1 MIFAYLAF
9 APTALLAWRP
19 FLDPIDVTGYRLW
32 LMLPLILVVAV
43 VYKAIKI
50 DDLRKL
56 PKQATVLF
64 LQIFAFMV
72 LALIALWLLTEI
84 A

>member
-1 MIFAYLAF
+1 MLPTLAS
-9 APTALLAWRP
+9 AGTALLAWRP
-19 FLDPIDVTGYRLW
+19 FLDPIDITGYRLW

-56 PKQATVLF
+56 PRQSVVLF
-64 LQIFAFMV
+64 LQIFSFMI
-72 LALIALWLLTEI
+72 LALIALWLLAEI

>member
-1 MIFAYLAF
+1 MILATF
-9 APTALLAWRP
+9 DCACTALLAWRP
-19 FLDPIDVTGYRLW
+19 FLEPIDVTGVRLW

-56 PKQATVLF
+56 PRQAAVLF
-64 LQIFAFMV
+64 LQIFAFMI
-72 LALIALWLLTEI
+72 LALIALWLLAEI

>member
-1 MIFAYLAF
+1 VILITLAF

-19 FLDPIDVTGYRLW
+19 FLDPIDITGYRLW

-43 VYKAIKI
+43 VYKALKI
-50 DDLRKL
+50 DDLQRL
-56 PKQATVLF
+56 PRQAGVLF
-64 LQIFAFMV
+64 LQIFAFMI
-72 LALIALWLLTEI
+72 LALVALWLLAEI